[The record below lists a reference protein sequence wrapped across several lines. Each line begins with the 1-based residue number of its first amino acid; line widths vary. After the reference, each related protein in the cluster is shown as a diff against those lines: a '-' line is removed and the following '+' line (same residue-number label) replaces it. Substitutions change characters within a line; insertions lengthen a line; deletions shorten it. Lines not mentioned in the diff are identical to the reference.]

1 MSSSQD
7 VKQPIPVKTRRRFA
21 PVLIGALV
29 STLFVVWVLAD
40 APAAEVVRWIT
51 LLPLGLG
58 ALRSWLGEPS
68 PQVVVESD
76 AARLKPAP
84 PPAAAAPTPPN
95 PALQAVTASAP
106 SSAPAAADLSML
118 RDVMQALGSAFDP
131 PTISQALAR
140 VLAERFPEHRALVLL
155 ADAEAHDLVFG
166 AYSRTL
172 PNPETQLLL
181 EQFRVSW
188 DGAEDDSLL
197 GPWLRGEG
205 VQSDDPAPYLASRLR
220 WLLQTLDLRRFYS
233 VPLRAG
239 EGLAGVLIVDSSPS
253 GSTLTAEQRTMID
266 VLAGYIAI
274 TLENARLYQLTDAQL
289 SHKVRE
295 LEIISRIDRE
305 INYALSVE
313 RVLELAVDW
322 VLRFTGSDMAA
333 VALVDQRAGQVQ
345 FEAGYG
351 WSSEDWDRLRATP
364 WGLAQGIVG
373 RAVRTGEP
381 QNVPDVTQDAD
392 YVPIAPEARS
402 QLAVPVMRGDRV
414 IAVITLFSRQ
424 AAGFSADNVDFVMR
438 LGARAAAAIDNAR
451 LFDQTLAEQ
460 RKLELVLSTIADAVV
475 VVDTQG
481 QLLLVNQ
488 AALASFQ
495 LSPKE
500 NYVGRDFATVFEST
514 GLVPLFERARGVKHS
529 IVEEIGLKDGRTM
542 HISIMPA
549 PGVGWS
555 IAGHDITPL
564 KETDQLKN
572 ELLATTSHD
581 LKNPLGSIMGYMDLI
596 HMTNTLNAQ
605 GMEYSRRVHQAVAH
619 MRQLIDDLLDMARIE
634 SGITLRY
641 REVHLR
647 TLVDDVV
654 RRLHPQAL
662 EKNLEIHVEV
672 PPDLPLVPADE
683 GRLGQIVGNLVS
695 NAIKYTPAGGQVWIE
710 ASASGDKVEVS
721 VRDTGLGISPED
733 QIRVFERFFR
743 VRTQQTEMIEGT
755 GLGLPIAKSLVEGH
769 GGQIG
774 LVSRLGEGSTFTFTL
789 PLKAPAGVTPEQPA

>member
-1 MSSSQD
+1 VSSSQD
-7 VKQPIPVKTRRRFA
+7 SSQLVTGEARRLA
-21 PVLIGALV
+21 PALIGALITALLV
-29 STLFVVWVLAD
+29 LWVVAG
-40 APAAEVVRWIT
+40 APGAPVVRWIAA
-51 LLPLGLG
+51 LPLGLG
-58 ALRSWLGEPS
+58 ALAAWLRRPPPARVQSGP
-68 PQVVVESD
+68 P
-76 AARLKPAP
+76 AAQSAPPPAEPAP
-84 PPAAAAPTPPN
+84 PPAALQPVAPP
-95 PALQAVTASAP
+95 AP
-106 SSAPAAADLSML
+106 SPEPAPADVAVL
-118 RDVMQALGSAFDP
+118 RDVMQALGAAFDRRA
-131 PTISQALAR
+131 ISQALAR
-140 VLAERFPEHRALVLL
+140 TLAERFPADRALVLL
-155 ADAEAHDLVFG
+155 ADSEAHDLVFG

-172 PNPETQLLL
+172 PDADNQLLL
-181 EQFRVSW
+181 EQLRVPW
-188 DGAEDDSLL
+188 EGAEDDPLI
-197 GPWLRGEG
+197 GPWRRGAA
-205 VQSDDPAPYLASRLR
+205 VQVDDPAPYLTSRLS
-220 WLLQTLDLRRFYS
+220 WLLRALELRRFYG

-239 EGLAGVLIVDSSPS
+239 DELAGVLLVDSSPS
-253 GSTLTAEQRTMID
+253 GAALAPAQRTMMD
-266 VLAGYIAI
+266 VLAGYLAL
-274 TLENARLYQLTDAQL
+274 TLENARLYQLTDEQL
-289 SHKVRE
+289 TRKVRE

-333 VALVDQRAGQVQ
+333 VALVDQRTGRAQ
-345 FEAGYG
+345 FEVGYG
-351 WSSEDWDRLRATP
+351 WGSSDWDQLRATP
-364 WGLAQGIVG
+364 WGLTQGVVG

-381 QNVPDVTQDAD
+381 QNVPDVTQDPD
-392 YVPIAPEARS
+392 YLALAPGARS
-402 QLAVPVMRGDRV
+402 QLAVPVTRGERV
-414 IAVITLFSRQ
+414 IAVIVLFSRQ
-424 AAGFSADNVDFVMR
+424 EAAFSADNVDFVAR

-475 VVDTQG
+475 VVDPQG

-495 LSPKE
+495 LSPRE
-500 NYVGRDFATVFEST
+500 SYLGRDFAAVFEAT
-514 GLVPLFERARGVKHS
+514 GLVPIFERARGVKHS
-529 IVEEIGLKDGRTM
+529 VAEEIRLKDGRTM
-542 HISIMPA
+542 HVSVVPA

-605 GMEYSRRVHQAVAH
+605 GLEYSRRMHQAVSH

-647 TLVDDVV
+647 SLVDDAV
-654 RRLHPQAL
+654 RRLHPLAL
-662 EKNLEIHVEV
+662 DKRLQVHVEV
-672 PPDLPLVPADE
+672 PTDLPLIPADE
-683 GRLGQIVGNLVS
+683 GRLGQIVGNLIG
-695 NAIKYTPAGGQVWIE
+695 NAIKYTPAEGQVWIE
-710 ASASGDKVEVS
+710 ASANGDKVEVA

-733 QIRVFERFFR
+733 QIQIFERFFR
-743 VRTQQTEMIEGT
+743 VRTHETEAIEGT
-755 GLGLPIAKSLVEGH
+755 GLGLPIVKSLVEAH

-789 PLKAPAGVTPEQPA
+789 PLTPPPGVTPEEPI